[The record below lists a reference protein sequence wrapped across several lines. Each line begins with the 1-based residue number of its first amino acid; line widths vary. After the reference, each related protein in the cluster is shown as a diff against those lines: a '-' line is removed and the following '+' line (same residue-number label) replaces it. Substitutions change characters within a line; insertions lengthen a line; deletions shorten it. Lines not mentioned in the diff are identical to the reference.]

1 MLHAIRLDQPT
12 LVWIQWSHL
21 LQEPGRRPHVRTAL
35 EFFAGM
41 IEEQLKHRCHGGVG
55 HDLKRL
61 DVLLEKQAVRL
72 REKAEALAQVYNK
85 LRDEIGPDDDG
96 DDLPAAGDFFV
107 RKDEYGRKS
116 RVGDG
121 ARRGR

>member
-1 MLHAIRLDQPT
+1 MSKQA
-12 LVWIQWSHL
+12 
-21 LQEPGRRPHVRTAL
+21 
-35 EFFAGM
+35 
-41 IEEQLKHRCHGGVG
+41 GGVRSAG
-55 HDLKRL
+55 DQFARAEA
-61 DVLLEKQAVRL
+61 DATRARRDREGLEKQAVRL

>member
-1 MLHAIRLDQPT
+1 MTI
-12 LVWIQWSHL
+12 WGY
-21 LQEPGRRPHVRTAL
+21 PGRVEPAPH
-35 EFFAGM
+35 FFEAA
-41 IEEQLKHRCHGGVG
+41 QTDASASVSKQAGGVRSAG
-55 HDLKRL
+55 DQFARAEA
-61 DVLLEKQAVRL
+61 DATRARRDREGLEKQAVRL

-96 DDLPAAGDFFV
+96 DDLPSTGDFFV
-107 RKDEYGRKS
+107 QKDEYGRTS